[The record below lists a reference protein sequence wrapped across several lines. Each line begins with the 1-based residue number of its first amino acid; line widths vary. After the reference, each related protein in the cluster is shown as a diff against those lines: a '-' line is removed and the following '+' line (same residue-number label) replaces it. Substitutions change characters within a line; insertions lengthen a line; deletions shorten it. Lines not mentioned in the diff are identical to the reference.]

1 MTIRNNQERLGIKDG
16 GENPP
21 IPQATS
27 SPQSQP
33 ALQFVTPTEFV
44 DLPSKGKFYPAS
56 HPLCNAEVV
65 EIRYMTAKDE
75 DILSSQ
81 TLLKKGIAID
91 RFLQNILVDKSID
104 INSLLVGDKNAIT
117 VAARV
122 TGYGSHYPA
131 QVACPAC
138 SKVSEKK
145 YDLNEAITSNID
157 EEELENKYNVRK
169 TENNTF
175 IFPLERSKVDVE
187 VKLLTSKDEAVLLKF
202 LEKKRKNKL
211 PETPLTD
218 QLRAMIVSING
229 NSTEEYVNSF
239 INNMPAMDSK
249 YLRTAYQKI
258 VPNIDLSQLFSCP
271 DCGYEGEV
279 DMPFGATFFWPR

>member
-1 MTIRNNQERLGIKDG
+1 MCTSFLG
-16 GENPP
+16 
-21 IPQATS
+21 
-27 SPQSQP
+27 
-33 ALQFVTPTEFV
+33 
-44 DLPSKGKFYPAS
+44 
-56 HPLCNAEVV
+56 
-65 EIRYMTAKDE
+65 
-75 DILSSQ
+75 
-81 TLLKKGIAID
+81 
-91 RFLQNILVDKSID
+91 
-104 INSLLVGDKNAIT
+104 
-117 VAARV
+117 
-122 TGYGSHYPA
+122 
-131 QVACPAC
+131 
-138 SKVSEKK
+138 
-145 YDLNEAITSNID
+145 
-157 EEELENKYNVRK
+157 NVRK

-279 DMPFGATFFWPR
+279 TMPFGADFFWPR